1 MNYMMNIK
9 NGMVRMPTSE
19 ECHMC
24 HRVNPELK
32 DCNPDETDDYYS
44 DDYCVFRV
52 EEDENYEYNEEDDL

>member
-1 MNYMMNIK
+1 ME
-9 NGMVRMPTSE
+9 MPTSE

-24 HRVNPELK
+24 HRVNPELR

-52 EEDENYEYNEEDDL
+52 EGEYGEDCDEDDYI

>member
-1 MNYMMNIK
+1 MD
-9 NGMVRMPTSE
+9 MPTSE

-52 EEDENYEYNEEDDL
+52 EEDYEYDEEDDL